1 MPGKTNLAC
10 EYRAQKYQEHASGDY
25 AFLKVSLDM
34 HPIVKTAGYLVILY
48 LTTILKVSERST

>member
-1 MPGKTNLAC
+1 MPGESNLAC
-10 EYRAQKYQEHASGDY
+10 VHRAQKYQEHDSGDY

-34 HPIVKTAGYLVILY
+34 HPIVKPAGYLVIIY